1 MGVPSI
7 LISPKDEYGL
17 TKDEADQISKTY
29 QQKVGGKNKGKPL
42 ILSGSMNI
50 EKLSFSPKDLDIGAL
65 RQVPEE
71 RVSAVLGVPAILA
84 GLGAGLK
91 HATYSNARELR
102 EFFTESK
109 LIPLWKMV
117 AEELTQQILLPDYE
131 TSQVAFAEYDFSQV
145 RALQTDH
152 NELFERMN
160 IGVQGGWVTVGE
172 ARQAV
177 GLPTDESQS
186 YYLMAMGTTRD
197 YQGEYTEEA
206 QVQMPKVEDTPEV
219 VTEDDEENK
228 GLERFEDKVIKKID
242 DEYCVIAEESG
253 KNMGC
258 YPTRELAKRRLEQ
271 ISRYSTT
278 PKKAKDEFAT
288 LAEAE
293 KRAEELGCSGTHTH
307 DEDGNK
313 IYMPCATHEEYESRL
328 QAYES
333 D

>member
-1 MGVPSI
+1 
-7 LISPKDEYGL
+7 
-17 TKDEADQISKTY
+17 
-29 QQKVGGKNKGKPL
+29 
-42 ILSGSMNI
+42 MNI

-91 HATYSNARELR
+91 HATYSNAKELR

-131 TSQVAFAEYDFSQV
+131 SSQVAYAEYDFSLV

-160 IGVQGGWVTVGE
+160 VGVEGGWVTVGE

-177 GLPTDESQS
+177 GLPTDESQN
-186 YYLMAMGTTRD
+186 YYLKPMGTERD
-197 YQGEYTEEA
+197 YQDEYTHEA
-206 QVQMPKVEDTPEV
+206 EVSMPEAEYTPEV
-219 VTEDDEENK
+219 VTEDDEENEDDK
-228 GLERFEDKVIKKID
+228 GIESFEDKVIKKID
-242 DEYCVIAEESG
+242 DEYCVIAEDSG
-253 KNMGC
+253 KSMGC

-271 ISRYSTT
+271 ISRYSNN
-278 PKKAKDEFAT
+278 PKKQND
-288 LAEAE
+288 
-293 KRAEELGCSGTHTH
+293 
-307 DEDGNK
+307 
-313 IYMPCATHEEYESRL
+313 
-328 QAYES
+328 
-333 D
+333 